1 MAELSMAVLERLT
14 DGIHGIDEA
23 SRRALAQALAGVD
36 LDDRRAVA
44 AVMRGTVEAGARSS
58 SMLAAQFYRG
68 MSLLQTGADADV
80 DGSFAYDQTAADI
93 ALAGMYKQADGD
105 ADKLARLIGDRIS
118 YEINRAAKVSVWRNG
133 QRDSREVR
141 YARVP
146 VGAETCAWCL
156 MTAGL
161 GYWFMTAEAASHTH
175 AHCDCAIVPAIG
187 GIHDVQIRGYDSTV
201 YRDMWRTA
209 NQLRANGDIPTE
221 LAERIDR
228 QKAAKGQAYRLDTN
242 GTLAVMRYLYGLK

>member
-1 MAELSMAVLERLT
+1 MAELSMAVLERLN
-14 DGIHGIDEA
+14 DGIHGIDDA
-23 SRRALAQALAGVD
+23 AQKALAQALAGID
-36 LDDRRAVA
+36 LSDRRAVA
-44 AVMRGTVEAGARSS
+44 AVMRGTVEASARSS

-68 MSLLQTGADADV
+68 MSLMQTGSDADV

-93 ALAGMYKQADGD
+93 ALNGMYNQADGD
-105 ADKLARLIGDRIS
+105 YEKLARLVGERIS

-146 VGAETCAWCL
+146 VGAETCAWCI

-175 AHCDCAIVPAIG
+175 RGCDCAIVPAIG
-187 GIHDVQIRGYDSTV
+187 GIHDVQIDGYDSTV

-209 NQLRANGDIPTE
+209 NQLRANGDIPDE
-221 LAERIDR
+221 LADRIDR
-228 QKAAKGQAYRLDTN
+228 LAEARGKDYRLDTN